1 MEKIGDEKETAGAGG
16 GDPALELGGQF
27 MFNVVTGDEDL
38 ARFANAV
45 NDFDLLFFK
54 ESRRDRLLCQSFFFD
69 RP

>member
-1 MEKIGDEKETAGAGG
+1 
-16 GDPALELGGQF
+16 

-45 NDFDLLFFK
+45 NNFDLLFFQ